1 MHIKVYIEHV
11 LTGQQCRFPL
21 SPAAVHSHA
30 ISPFVEMQETMMTGL
45 RLTREGVSVPD
56 FNTRFGHD
64 LMDVFGR
71 EVNDLLRLGLLE
83 WTQAGQILRL
93 TVRGRLVG
101 NQVFMRFVG

>member
-1 MHIKVYIEHV
+1 
-11 LTGQQCRFPL
+11 
-21 SPAAVHSHA
+21 
-30 ISPFVEMQETMMTGL
+30 MTGL